1 MSKDKNGENVLCLEI
16 TEVLFVQCNIVNN
29 NYQHDSRVLYTF
41 YPNKSFVQLFSLKIL
56 YFSKPAIESFNRLK
70 YGLMIKILIR

>member
-1 MSKDKNGENVLCLEI
+1 MNKDKNGENVLCLEI

-56 YFSKPAIESFNRLK
+56 DFSKPAIESFNRLK

>member
-1 MSKDKNGENVLCLEI
+1 MNKDKNGENVLCLEI
-16 TEVLFVQCNIVNN
+16 TEVLFVHCNIVNN

-41 YPNKSFVQLFSLKIL
+41 SPNKSFVQLFSLNIL
-56 YFSKPAIESFNRLK
+56 YFSKPLIESFNRLK

>member
-1 MSKDKNGENVLCLEI
+1 MNKDKNGENVLCLEI
-16 TEVLFVQCNIVNN
+16 TEVLFVHCNIVNN

-41 YPNKSFVQLFSLKIL
+41 NPNKSFVQLFSLKIL
-56 YFSKPAIESFNRLK
+56 YFSKPVIESFNRLK